1 MSASAPA
8 LAGTEFPATP
18 ADAPAGAET
27 PTPLDPLRLR
37 RAFAEF
43 PQGVVVVAAEVD
55 AAPEALVASTF
66 TVGVSLDP
74 PLVTF
79 AVQHTSSTWPRLRD
93 GADRLGISVL
103 GRGQHGLC
111 RQIAAKDRGSRFDG
125 VARSTGDDGAVT
137 LDGSPLT
144 LTTRIHDQVTAGDH
158 DIVVLEVLDV
168 SVDERDE
175 ARPLVFHR
183 SDFAQV
189 HAAEPATERDR

>member
-1 MSASAPA
+1 MSASAPVA
-8 LAGTEFPATP
+8 
-18 ADAPAGAET
+18 AET
-27 PTPLDPLRLR
+27 PTALDPLQLR
-37 RAFAEF
+37 RAFSEF

-55 AAPEALVASTF
+55 GAPEALVASTF

-79 AVQHTSSTWPRLRD
+79 AVQHTSNTWPRLRD

-111 RQIAAKDRGSRFDG
+111 RQIASKDRASRFDG
-125 VARSTGDDGAVT
+125 VARTADDDGAIA

-144 LTTRIHDQVTAGDH
+144 LTTRVHDQVTAGDH

-168 SVDERDE
+168 AVDERDE

-189 HAAEPATERDR
+189 HAPAPDPAPEDAR

>member
-1 MSASAPA
+1 MPASAPA
-8 LAGTEFPATP
+8 LAAEAPATSV
-18 ADAPAGAET
+18 DVGT

-43 PQGVVVVAAEVD
+43 PQGVVTVAAEVD
-55 AAPEALVASTF
+55 GAPEALIASTF

-93 GADRLGISVL
+93 GAGRLGISVL

-111 RQIAAKDRGSRFDG
+111 RQIASKDRASRFDG
-125 VARSTGDDGAVT
+125 VARSTGDDGAIT

-168 SVDERDE
+168 SVDEQE
-175 ARPLVFHR
+175 AVRPLVFHR
-183 SDFAQV
+183 SEFAQV
-189 HAAEPATERDR
+189 HAPERVPDGDR